1 MSSVLNKI
9 KSKYSLYNIFDYISF
24 NKTLRLIYGS
34 RFLSLAL
41 NISIENYQKFNEI
54 KKIIKPDYEISKY
67 FNYLDIKCD
76 NKNYFNN
83 IIEKTFYGCLNTAL
97 FNINFFI
104 ENKEWENI
112 IRNVHK
118 LKLIITPTL
127 LNYLYT
133 DLDNEKRQ
141 YIFDVL
147 NTYNSNIVEIS
158 ICYFNNKI
166 KMNFETINK
175 IIIILENI
183 FKIKNYKTSEKDMNI
198 ILIDDNYVYNRH
210 NIKKISFENN
220 KISLY
225 IDITTKLLDKIHN
238 ILNLSKIEEIS
249 IDSTSFDEY
258 QFSDLMKYISKK
270 FNSLKSLKINDFGLL
285 NSHYVD
291 FHILCSNIYDQIE
304 IIDFSNSFCL
314 SSVLSVLNMKR
325 HPLKELKI
333 NIYSCKDNKE
343 WYFLKKYI
351 NILEIF
357 ELEIKE
363 KRNESVDNILSIL
376 NEMKTLKKLKLIIE
390 IKINQ
395 LINYFKNYN
404 NLESFNIYFDL
415 QDKDIELY
423 RSAIYYYFTSFSKL
437 KYLTITLNEQK
448 LSDDIKTPIIGLP
461 PKLTSFNIINTKGEY
476 LLSLLKRNEKNIF
489 GLEEL
494 KIENVSF
501 EAKDYESLTNLFK
514 SFKNLKKLALNRI
527 KIIQH
532 LEYMGNI
539 IFLIDKNCS
548 KKIFYE
554 KVPLIIKNIPTLIEL
569 DISDNEYDDKLLKG
583 ELFEKIRLSIPKN
596 ILSLKIFNSE
606 NSIYQKTFTYL
617 VETFGFVLDLN
628 NNYPKIEEDNFR
640 EFILED
646 DDYYSND
653 NSYIHQYSDGIE
665 FLSDIDSHQSD
676 DLDF

>member
-291 FHILCSNIYDQIE
+291 FHILCSNVYDQIE

-423 RSAIYYYFTSFSKL
+423 RTSIYYYFTSFSKL

-646 DDYYSND
+646 DDYYNSD
-653 NSYIHQYSDGIE
+653 NSYIE